1 MWRGRRVERNVEAES
16 LGATERG
23 AEGGIEAEGG
33 RYCAKEGG
41 DDKGRKRGIDAEAER
56 VQMQRE
62 TKKKK
67 SGHYEGNT
75 LFSSV
80 P

>member
-41 DDKGRKRGIDAEAER
+41 DDKGRKR
-56 VQMQRE
+56 
-62 TKKKK
+62 
-67 SGHYEGNT
+67 
-75 LFSSV
+75 
-80 P
+80 